1 MRRIRTFTT
10 GLLTCALLLVSCGG
24 DDDPEADLDPTG
36 SVTEQGP
43 VGLDP
48 TEGPAA
54 TADPTTDPASPTP
67 RPTATTPTAS
77 GEVYEVQS
85 GDTLSGI
92 AQRFNTTV
100 EALVEANGLDDP
112 NALFPG
118 DELTI
123 PAGPPE

>member
-1 MRRIRTFTT
+1 MRRIRNFTT
-10 GLLTCALLLVSCGG
+10 GLLTCALLLVGCG
-24 DDDPEADLDPTG
+24 DDDDGIDADLDPTDAA
-36 SVTEQGP
+36 TEQGP
-43 VGLDP
+43 ANVDP
-48 TEGPAA
+48 TEGPAT
-54 TADPTTDPASPTP
+54 TAPADTPSPTP
-67 RPTATTPTAS
+67 ETTATTPTAS

-92 AQRFNTTV
+92 AQRFDTTV

-123 PAGPPE
+123 PATAP